1 MRSQNEC
8 ARFKN
13 DNERGVDRMR
23 RFKKFICSLFLVV
36 TIVCISPTLS
46 HAENNF
52 EGNALVTSINFD
64 QSTRVLS
71 GKTAAY
77 ANIYLSNTA
86 ITAVADAN
94 GDYQLPIPSEMATG
108 DILIV
113 DVIDDQKTTIT
124 YDFNETAA
132 ASSVEESS
140 VSSEISSE
148 SSISESSSEVSSTT
162 SSESSTS
169 STSTSQKSSSKAS
182 SSAISSTSDKKTTQE
197 NDGPPVFLIVL
208 IVGCIVILGVLV
220 YFSFLKPNKE
230 NKK

>member
-1 MRSQNEC
+1 
-8 ARFKN
+8 
-13 DNERGVDRMR
+13 MR
-23 RFKKFICSLFLVV
+23 RIKKFPCFLVLFL
-36 TIVCISPTLS
+36 TILFLSPTIS
-46 HAENNF
+46 YAENNF

-77 ANIYLSNTA
+77 ANVYLSNTA

-94 GDYQLPIPSEMATG
+94 GDYQLPIPSDMTSG

-124 YDFNETAA
+124 YDFAETAT
-132 ASSVEESS
+132 ASSIETSS
-140 VSSEISSE
+140 STSEEISSE
-148 SSISESSSEVSSTT
+148 LPNSESSSAISSM

-169 STSTSQKSSSKAS
+169 STTQKTSSKAS
-182 SSAISSTSDKKTTQE
+182 SSVSTTSTSDKTTTNE
-197 NDGPPVFLIVL
+197 NEGPPVFLIVL
-208 IVGCIVILGVLV
+208 IIGCLIVLGVLV
-220 YFSFLKPNKE
+220 YFSFIKPNKE

>member
-1 MRSQNEC
+1 MSRI
-8 ARFKN
+8 
-13 DNERGVDRMR
+13 
-23 RFKKFICSLFLVV
+23 KKFPCFLVLFL
-36 TIVCISPTLS
+36 TILFLSPTIS
-46 HAENNF
+46 YAENNF

-77 ANIYLSNTA
+77 ANVYLSNTA

-94 GDYQLPIPSEMATG
+94 GDYQLPIPSDMTSG

-124 YDFNETAA
+124 YDFTETAT
-132 ASSVEESS
+132 ESS
-140 VSSEISSE
+140 IETSSSTSEISSE
-148 SSISESSSEVSSTT
+148 IPISESSSAISSM

-169 STSTSQKSSSKAS
+169 STTQKTSSKAS
-182 SSAISSTSDKKTTQE
+182 SSVSTTSTSDKTTTNE
-197 NDGPPVFLIVL
+197 NEGPPVFLIVL
-208 IVGCIVILGVLV
+208 IIGCLIVLGVLV
-220 YFSFLKPNKE
+220 YFSFIKPNKE